1 MEQLHIIKIGG
12 NVIDNETALTAFLK
26 KFATIEGYKILIHG
40 GGKLATELAQKL
52 GIEQTLIEGRRLT
65 NAPTLDIATM
75 VYAGLINKKIVAQ
88 LQNLHCNAIGL
99 CGADANLITTTK
111 RNHPTIDYGFVGDV
125 TTASVNVEQCQFFL
139 ENNMTLVLNAITHN
153 GEGILLNTNADTIAA
168 TMAIALAKLYQ
179 VNLHFCFEKNGV
191 LTNVDDEYSFIA
203 QLNQTTYQ
211 LYKDNNII
219 NNGMVPKL
227 DNAFAA
233 KTSGVQQVRVCS
245 AENILNPRI
254 GTVIV

>member
-26 KFATIEGYKILIHG
+26 KLATIEGYKILIHG

-139 ENNMTLVLNAITHN
+139 ENNMTLVLSAITHN

-179 VNLHFCFEKNGV
+179 VNLLFCFEKNGV
-191 LTNVDDEYSFIA
+191 LTNVDDEHSFIA

-219 NNGMVPKL
+219 NKGMIPKL

-245 AENILNPRI
+245 AENILNPTI